1 MTKEPQEEVG
11 TVTET
16 CKPAIHLGPY
26 VVGMNWGG
34 IPEMLFDIAMAALL
48 GVHIRR
54 IGREPF
60 HFKVGMC
67 GHIVLD
73 DNSSVC
79 VQPIPDDDHRPGDV
93 PLEVSQCHK
102 NVRGTDS
109 MRKMALVNLA
119 GYREADHRG

>member
-1 MTKEPQEEVG
+1 MMKVPQEEVG

-16 CKPAIHLGPY
+16 YKPAIHLGLY
-26 VVGMNWGG
+26 VVGIHWGG
-34 IPEMLFDIAMAALL
+34 IPEMLFDMAMAALL
-48 GVHIRR
+48 GVQIRR

-67 GHIVLD
+67 GHIILED
-73 DNSSVC
+73 HSSVC
-79 VQPIPDDDHRPGDV
+79 VQPIPDDDYRPGDV
-93 PLEVSQCHK
+93 PLDVSQRHK

-109 MRKMALVNLA
+109 LRQMALVNLA

>member
-34 IPEMLFDIAMAALL
+34 IPEMLFDMAMTALL
-48 GVHIRR
+48 GVHIRC
-54 IGREPF
+54 IGREPC

-67 GHIVLD
+67 GHRVLD
-73 DNSSVC
+73 DHSSVC

-93 PLEVSQCHK
+93 PLEMSQRHK
-102 NVRGTDS
+102 NVRGTDG
-109 MRKMALVNLA
+109 MRNMTLVNLA
-119 GYREADHRG
+119 GSREANHRG